1 MDNQQ
6 KKVLSYFKFRKIII
20 PILLGLGVATY
31 LLVRNFD
38 REAFTGINWVW
49 QSYFFIFM
57 ALLMMVVRDVGYM
70 YRIRVLTDGQISWRR
85 SFDVIML
92 WEFAS
97 AITPSIIGGSAIAI
111 YIVNKEGVSMGRTTA
126 IVLITAFLDELFY
139 ILMVPII
146 IILVGTQFLFTTGG
160 EYVFLNT
167 KFGTQGIFI
176 LGYLFIL
183 VLTTIIIYG
192 VFINPRGFK
201 MILLTVFK
209 LPFLR
214 KWRNKAAETG
224 NEIIITSREMK
235 GKPAIFWIKAFA
247 GTFFSWT
254 GRFLVVNFL
263 ILAFVSGGDQ
273 LLIYARQLV
282 MWVILLISPTP
293 GGSGVAEFVFSGFL
307 GEFIP
312 QGLTPALGLMWR
324 LISYYPYL
332 FIGVIILPNWLRR
345 VYAKSRKPGQII
357 SAPSGNHSQ
366 KPV

>member
-1 MDNQQ
+1 MDKQHT
-6 KKVLSYFKFRKIII
+6 KVLSYFRFRRILI
-20 PILLGLGVATY
+20 PIILGLGVATF
-31 LLVRNFD
+31 LFVRSFD
-38 REAFTGINWVW
+38 REAFTGIHWVW

-70 YRIRVLTDGQISWRR
+70 YRLRVLTDGQLSWRR

-97 AITPSIIGGSAIAI
+97 AITPSIIGGSAIAL

-126 IVLITAFLDELFY
+126 IVMITAFLDELFY
-139 ILMVPII
+139 IIMVPVM
-146 IILVGTQFLFTTGG
+146 ILIVGTQYLFTTEG

-167 KFGTQGIFI
+167 RFGTQGIFV

-201 MILLTVFK
+201 LILLSIFK

-235 GKPAIFWIKAFA
+235 GKPFIFWVKAFA

-263 ILAFVSGGDQ
+263 IMAFVSGGDQ
-273 LLIYARQLV
+273 MLIYARQLV

-312 QGLTPALGLMWR
+312 AGLTPALGLMWR
-324 LISYYPYL
+324 IISYYPYL
-332 FIGVIILPNWLRR
+332 FIGAIILPAWLKR
-345 VYAKSRKPGQII
+345 VYAKKSRKEKEIN
-357 SAPSGNHSQ
+357 PSDELQH

>member
-1 MDNQQ
+1 MDKQH
-6 KKVLSYFKFRKIII
+6 KKILSYFRFRRIII
-20 PILLGLGVATY
+20 PIVLGLGVATV
-31 LLVRNFD
+31 LLIRNFD
-38 REAFTGINWVW
+38 REAFANVNWAG
-49 QSYFFIFM
+49 QTFFFLFM
-57 ALLMMVVRDVGYM
+57 ALLMMVLRDLGYM
-70 YRIRVLTDGQISWRR
+70 YRIRVLTDGQLSWRR

-97 AITPSIIGGSAIAI
+97 AITPSVIGGSAIAL
-111 YIVNKEGVSMGRTTA
+111 YIVNKEGISMGRTTA

-139 ILMVPII
+139 ILMVPLV
-146 IILVGTQFLFTTGG
+146 IILVGTQYLFTTGG

-167 KFGTQGIFI
+167 RFGTQGIFV
-176 LGYLFIL
+176 LGYGFIL

-201 MILLTVFK
+201 LLLLTIFK
-209 LPFLR
+209 IPFLR
-214 KWRNKAAETG
+214 RWRAKAAETG

-235 GKPAIFWIKAFA
+235 GKPMIFWIKAFA
-247 GTFFSWT
+247 GTFVSWS

-263 ILAFVSGGDQ
+263 IMAFVSGGDQ

-293 GGSGVAEFVFSGFL
+293 GGSGIAEFVFSGFL

-312 QGLTPALGLMWR
+312 PGLTAALGLMWR

-332 FIGVIILPNWLRR
+332 FIGVIILPHWLRR
-345 VYAKSRKPGQII
+345 VYVKKG
-357 SAPSGNHSQ
+357 
-366 KPV
+366 

>member
-6 KKVLSYFKFRKIII
+6 KKVLSYFRFRRIII
-20 PILLGLGVATY
+20 PILLGLGVATFMF
-31 LLVRNFD
+31 VRSFD
-38 REAFTGINWVW
+38 REAFIGINWVW

-97 AITPSIIGGSAIAI
+97 AITPSIIGGSAIAL

-139 ILMVPII
+139 ILMVPIFI
-146 IILVGTQFLFTTGG
+146 IIVGTQHLFTTEG
-160 EYVFLNT
+160 EYIFFNT
-167 KFGTQGIFI
+167 RFGTQGIFI
-176 LGYLFIL
+176 MGYLFIL
-183 VLTTIIIYG
+183 ILTTIIIYG
-192 VFINPRGFK
+192 VFLNPRGFK
-201 MILLTVFK
+201 MILLTLFK

-235 GKPAIFWIKAFA
+235 GKPVIFWVKAFA

-273 LLIYARQLV
+273 FLIFARQLV

-312 QGLTPALGLMWR
+312 QGLTPALSLMWR
-324 LISYYPYL
+324 IISYYPYL
-332 FIGVIILPNWLRR
+332 FIGVIVLPHWLKR
-345 VYAKSRKPGQII
+345 VYSKSKKPGQII
-357 SAPSGNHSQ
+357 SAPSENITE

>member
-1 MDNQQ
+1 MDKQQ
-6 KKVLSYFKFRKIII
+6 KKILSYFRFRRIII
-20 PILLGLGVATY
+20 PVILGLGVASF
-31 LLVRNFD
+31 LLIRSFD
-38 REAFTGINWVW
+38 RQAFANIDW
-49 QSYFFIFM
+49 QWQTFFFIFM
-57 ALLMMVVRDVGYM
+57 AFLMIVLRDLGYM
-70 YRIRVLTDGQISWRR
+70 YRIRVLTDGQLSWRR

-97 AITPSIIGGSAIAI
+97 AITPSVIGGSAIAI

-139 ILMVPII
+139 IMMVPLVIMM
-146 IILVGTQFLFTTGG
+146 VGTQQLFTSGG
-160 EYVFLNT
+160 DYVFLNT

-183 VLTTIIIYG
+183 ALTLIIIYG

-209 LPFLR
+209 IPFLR
-214 KWRNKAAETG
+214 KWRSNAAETG
-224 NEIIITSREMK
+224 NEIIITSKEMK
-235 GKPAIFWIKAFA
+235 GKPLSFWLKAFG
-247 GTFFSWT
+247 GTFVSWT

-263 ILAFVSGGDQ
+263 IMAFVSGGDQ

-312 QGLTPALGLMWR
+312 QGLTHALGLMWR

-332 FIGVIILPNWLRR
+332 FIGVIILPAWFRR
-345 VYAKSRKPGQII
+345 VYARKEKPGRII
-357 SAPSGNHSQ
+357 KNQ
-366 KPV
+366 